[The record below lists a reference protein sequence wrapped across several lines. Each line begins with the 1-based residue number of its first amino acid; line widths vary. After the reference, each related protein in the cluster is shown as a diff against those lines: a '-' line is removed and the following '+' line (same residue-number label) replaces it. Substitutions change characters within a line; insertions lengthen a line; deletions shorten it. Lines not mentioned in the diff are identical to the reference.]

1 MKFSLLYLAE
11 PKFGGWV
18 SFTEHLYRCL
28 KAQGH
33 TVTLY
38 TTAARLA
45 PTLLPYSG
53 NVMMQRIPTQAVT
66 ELSGALIVTALDSKN
81 VATARML
88 RDRKTAYVVHD
99 PTELDDERTAVFKKA
114 HHIFAIRETMS
125 GVLANKNMASTFV
138 PHPYAPSK
146 PSRAVTRNA
155 VAFSRLDWDKHTD
168 LIAEANTIVAA
179 NNRCCIYGAENTIYT
194 FHKINNRFPNWRNN
208 YYGKFDRSEGA
219 GAKLA
224 ASANWV
230 VDMSAIKDD
239 GCGTQYTFLEAWDGG
254 AGLILNKKW
263 TKDNKGELRD
273 GYNCLAATDGAHLAA
288 IMERKPS
295 AEIIEN
301 GRKTLSAH
309 LPASVAEKVCSALI

>member
-28 KAQGH
+28 KSQGH
-33 TVTLY
+33 TVNLY
-38 TTAARLA
+38 TVGARLA

-53 NVMMQRIPTQAVT
+53 SVMTQRIPAQAVS

-81 VATARML
+81 LEAANVL
-88 RDRKTAYVVHD
+88 RSRKAAYVVHD
-99 PTELDDERTAVFKKA
+99 PTELDDERTAVFRKA
-114 HHIFAIRETMS
+114 NHIFAIRKTMGAVLS
-125 GVLANKNMASTFV
+125 GKGLASSFI
-138 PHPYAPSK
+138 PHPYAPSNPTRN
-146 PSRAVTRNA
+146 PSRNA

-168 LIAEANTIVAA
+168 LIAEANTIVPA
-179 NNRCCIYGAENTIYT
+179 NRRCCIYGAENTIYT
-194 FHKINNRFPNWRNN
+194 FHKINTRFPNWRNN
-208 YYGKFDRSEGA
+208 YYGKFERTEGA
-219 GAKLA
+219 GARLA

-254 AGLILNKKW
+254 AALIVNTKW

-273 GYNCLAATDGAHLAA
+273 GFNCLAARDGAHLAA
-288 IMERKPS
+288 LLERQPS

-301 GRKTLSAH
+301 GRRTLVEH
-309 LPASVAEKVCSALI
+309 LPASVSDKVCAAFL